1 MLKQETYEIWAE
13 GFATSIGVAQTI
25 RYKGMEE
32 GESISPAIYSKFTK
46 QMSINKKILKAIEDD
61 KYIELQREIY
71 RLEKSDKRLKE
82 GTIIKRAFDKI
93 YGKENSNTKSR
104 EIL

>member
-1 MLKQETYEIWAE
+1 MLKQETYEILAE

-25 RYKGMEE
+25 RYKGMDE

-46 QMSINKKILKAIEDD
+46 QMNLNKKILKAIEDD
-61 KYIELQREIY
+61 KYIELQREMY
-71 RLEKSDKRLKE
+71 RLEKGDKRLKE

-104 EIL
+104 EVL

>member
-1 MLKQETYEIWAE
+1 MLKQETYETWAD

-25 RYKGMEE
+25 RYNDTDGVIPPVE
-32 GESISPAIYSKFTK
+32 YRKFK
-46 QMSINKKILKAIEDD
+46 KEMGINKKILKAIDD
-61 KYIELQREIY
+61 GRYEELQRWIY
-71 RLEKSDKRLKE
+71 KIGREDGRLKE

-93 YGKENSNTKSR
+93 YGKEKVNTTSG